1 MSAAEASRGPEAQG
15 RVAGGLLSES
25 RIITRDRAGIIWSG
39 ITWCS
44 LLLVVPAGLAG
55 MMLQTLLP
63 ANLGYPQLDTSEA
76 VVPRWLSL
84 TVLGC
89 ELAAFAVPAIVC
101 TVCNR
106 KAKKLGH
113 PVKGA
118 VMLGWGVFGFV
129 AVVGLLL
136 WFFG

>member
-1 MSAAEASRGPEAQG
+1 VQPASGDPCRTG
-15 RVAGGLLSES
+15 RDDASDPVAG
-25 RIITRDRAGIIWSG
+25 
-39 ITWCS
+39 
-44 LLLVVPAGLAG
+44 
-55 MMLQTLLP
+55 Q
-63 ANLGYPQLDTSEA
+63 YPQLDTSED

-89 ELAAFAVPAIVC
+89 EMAAFAVPAIVC